1 MKAILSFIAATI
13 LYVALGVFA
22 WKVVCGNMDVDW
34 MSYTMSDLAMFK
46 MTAYSVVTAI
56 ITTIG
61 VFIKGK
67 VNEEKWYLLLG
78 MLMAVFFNW
87 GLGAMTEEPH
97 RIFQLLSPF
106 ISIAYNIINVVLIYI
121 IIRLNLP
128 ED

>member
-67 VNEEKWYLLLG
+67 VNEEKWYLCTNRFG
-78 MLMAVFFNW
+78 RKS
-87 GLGAMTEEPH
+87 EENY
-97 RIFQLLSPF
+97 RRMY
-106 ISIAYNIINVVLIYI
+106 AGNK
-121 IIRLNLP
+121 
-128 ED
+128 